1 MITKKG
7 LYLSEAKPIKEQI
20 GLLIGLQ
27 VVDKEIYALNN
38 EKSKCPERI
47 KSTELALEA
56 KQTGIKQAEDD
67 LKKLQVRLKD
77 NEVTLQQKEGQIK
90 KLETQLFQLK
100 TNKEYSTMLTEIKGV
115 KADNSLIEEEMIK
128 LMDGIDNAKK
138 KIGEEKELFKKEEV
152 SSQKEKDTINN
163 RLKEIDSRLK
173 ELSAK
178 REGMVPGIDK
188 QILARYDRVL
198 NNRDGLAMVPI
209 EHGSCGGCNMNLP
222 PQVISDAKLRE
233 DIIVC
238 GSCSRILYID
248 ENVEVS

>member
-1 MITKKG
+1 LTQT
-7 LYLSEAKPIKEQI
+7 KPIKEQI
-20 GLLIGLQ
+20 GLLMGLQ

-38 EKSKCPERI
+38 EKSKCPEKI
-47 KSTELALEA
+47 KYTEEALEA
-56 KQTGIKQAEDD
+56 KKTGIKQADED

-77 NEVTLQQKEGQIK
+77 NEITLQQKEDQIK

-115 KADNSLIEEEMIK
+115 KADNSLIEEEIIK
-128 LMDGIDNAKK
+128 LMDGVDNTKE

-152 SSQKEKDTINN
+152 ASQKEKEMINA
-163 RLKEIDSRLK
+163 RIKEIDSKLQ
-173 ELSAK
+173 EFSAK
-178 REGMVPGIDK
+178 RQDIIPSIDK